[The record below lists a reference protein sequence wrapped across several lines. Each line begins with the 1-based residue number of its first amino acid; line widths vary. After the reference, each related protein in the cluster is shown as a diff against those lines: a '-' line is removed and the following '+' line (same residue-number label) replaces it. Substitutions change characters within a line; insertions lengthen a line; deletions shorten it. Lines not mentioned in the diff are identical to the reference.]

1 MVIRAMLSREWWQ
14 SGVTYNPLSPH
25 VYLDPY
31 PTYAMLR
38 TTDPVHW
45 SPLMDS
51 WVIARYQDVDAILRD
66 QKHFSNDARN
76 RRAPR
81 FRVTS
86 GVPGDPNMLVLD
98 PPDHTRLRAL
108 VSKAFTPSAIAALE
122 PRIRTIVGELLDHIA
137 DPASFDLIETIA
149 YPLPVIVMAELLG
162 VPPAERAQFKK
173 WSDQRARVL
182 EPTITPRERQD
193 AIQAAK
199 AFDAY
204 FRDVIEA
211 RRMVPRDDLI
221 STLVAIEEAGDTLS
235 PYELL
240 IMLRLLLIAG
250 NETTTNLI
258 GNGMLALLRHPEQI
272 QTLQEDPSLIPSAI
286 EELLRYDTP
295 VQLDGRTIM
304 EDMDFQGRPLQKG
317 QGVVLLLGSANR
329 DPEVFRDP
337 DRLDVTRN
345 EASHIAFGR
354 GIHHCLGAP
363 LARLEGRI
371 AFEALLERFSD
382 INLLT
387 EQPSFKNNVVLRGL
401 KTLPLSAR
409 AGRPAGIGRLATRDS
424 IAATRHG
431 GPGR

>member
-1 MVIRAMLSREWWQ
+1 MSLLRTVLKPLVIRAMLSREWWQ

-31 PTYAMLR
+31 PTYARLR

-51 WVIARYQDVDAILRD
+51 WVIARYQDADAILRD
-66 QKHFSNDARN
+66 HKRFSNDARN
-76 RRAPR
+76 RRAQR
-81 FRVTS
+81 LRVTS
-86 GVPGDPNMLVLD
+86 GVPSDPNMLVLD

-122 PRIRTIVGELLDHIA
+122 PRIRAIVGDLLDHIA
-137 DPASFDLIETIA
+137 DPTSFDLIETIA

-162 VPPAERAQFKK
+162 VPPEERAQFKR

-204 FRDVIEA
+204 FRDVIEV
-211 RRMVPRDDLI
+211 RRRDPRDDLI

-258 GNGMLALLRHPEQI
+258 GNGMLALLRHPEQ
-272 QTLQEDPSLIPSAI
+272 LHMLKENLSLIPSAI

-304 EDMDFQGRPLQKG
+304 EDMDFKGRPWQRG

-329 DPEVFRDP
+329 DPEVFHDP
-337 DRLDVTRN
+337 DRLDITRN

-382 INLLT
+382 IHLLT
-387 EQPSFKNNVVLRGL
+387 EHPSFKDNVVLRGL
-401 KTLPLSAR
+401 KTLPLRAR
-409 AGRPAGIGRLATRDS
+409 ADRPVGYRPSGYQ
-424 IAATRHG
+424 G
-431 GPGR
+431 Q